1 MPTLTRQTI
10 GQQIMRRLHNRHF
23 LRAGG
28 LLLAANLITS
38 ALGVARTLGITWL
51 MPKEEVGMLGVL
63 LAWLP
68 FLQLLSLPGMD
79 SASYHYIAQGHRWAY
94 AVNLAY
100 RLRWSLLS
108 VAGCGAG
115 AWYWASQGSM
125 EVAALFVAAG
135 LLYPATTAL
144 SAASGTLAAL
154 ENFTALFWYRIVEA
168 LADLSGFLP
177 LLLGVWWL
185 SRAFTFYLSSQ
196 LALAV
201 LLITVSAWLLRHFRA
216 GSPPA
221 PHPADRAGMVHY
233 GRHQTGLVAI
243 GVVQS
248 RADAIMV
255 SAFFPLTVMADYS
268 LALLLQSQMKNF
280 WTIYLS
286 VRYPPLVRMP
296 HAQRRR
302 RMFWEGVLVTL
313 GFAGMGALLAGGTA
327 LVVPWLLPPAYAS
340 MLPYL
345 YWLLAIFA
353 LSVPG
358 YFAEV
363 YFRTEQ
369 DNSRQ
374 YLMRAAA
381 ALLGIAIPLALLP
394 SLGLQAIFWGRAAAA
409 LLFSLLGI
417 GLALVYRPHAALP
430 SAELEIL

>member
-1 MPTLTRQTI
+1 
-10 GQQIMRRLHNRHF
+10 MRRLRNRHF
-23 LRAGG
+23 LHAGG

-38 ALGVARTLGITWL
+38 AIGLIRMPAMTWL
-51 MPKEEVGMLGVL
+51 LPKEEVGMLGVL

-79 SASYHYIAQGHRWAY
+79 AASYHYIAQGYRWAY

-100 RLRWSLLS
+100 RLRWSLAS
-108 VAGCGAG
+108 MAGFGAG
-115 AWYWASQGSM
+115 AWYWMSQGNPAL
-125 EVAALFVAAG
+125 AALFIAAG

-154 ENFTALFWYRIVEA
+154 ENFTALFWYRILEA
-168 LADLSGFLP
+168 LADLLGFLP

-196 LALAV
+196 LALAG
-201 LLITVSAWLLRHFRA
+201 LLIAVTLRLLRHFRTTGDA
-216 GSPPA
+216 A
-221 PHPADRAGMVHY
+221 PDPADRAGMVNY

-243 GVVQS
+243 GVIQG
-248 RADAIMV
+248 RADAVMV

-302 RMFWEGVLVTL
+302 RMVWEAALVTL
-313 GFAGMGALLAGGTA
+313 GFAGMAVLLGGAAA
-327 LVVPWLLPPAYAS
+327 LVLPWILPPSYAS
-340 MLPYL
+340 LLPYL
-345 YWLLAIFA
+345 NWLLAIFV

-369 DNSRQ
+369 DNRRQ
-374 YLMRAAA
+374 YLMRGAAA
-381 ALLGIAIPLALLP
+381 VLGIVIPLTLLP
-394 SLGLQAIFWGRAAAA
+394 SLGLQAIFWGRAGAA
-409 LLFSLLGI
+409 LLFSLLGL
-417 GLALVYRPHAALP
+417 GLAAVYRAPAP
-430 SAELEIL
+430 TSAEIETG